1 MARNNIN
8 LHILKASGKLTPYV
22 REIGEIFDETIDKVL
37 RNIAVS
43 NVDVVI
49 VETSYGVIPEIGIGA
64 QTYGQ
69 NVLFIYLDTK
79 FPGFENKTLK
89 EELPRS
95 IAHELSHVIRC
106 RTIFSYGE
114 TLLGTLIWEGLA
126 DHFEKEINNKAPQ
139 AWSVALNTNQVSKMM
154 KKAKEEYYNKDYDY
168 VAWMFGSKE
177 KGIPKWTGYTL
188 GYNLVAEYLR
198 KHPDKK
204 PSQLHTLKV
213 EEFIK

>member
-1 MARNNIN
+1 MEKNNIN

-22 REIGEIFDETIDKVL
+22 GEIGEIFDETIDKVL
-37 RNIAVS
+37 ENISVS

-49 VETSYGVIPEIGIGA
+49 VETSYGVIPEIGIGG

-95 IAHELSHVIRC
+95 IAHELSHVIRW
-106 RTIFSYGE
+106 RIIPYGE

-126 DHFEKEINNKAPQ
+126 DHFEMEINNKAPQ
-139 AWSVALNTNQVSKMM
+139 AWSVALNANQISKMM
-154 KKAKEEYYNKDYDY
+154 KKVKEEYYNKDYDY
-168 VAWMFGSKE
+168 IAWMFGSKE

-188 GYNLVAEYLR
+188 GYKLVAEYLK

-204 PSQLHTLKV
+204 PSQLHNLKAK
-213 EEFIK
+213 EFIK